1 MKKTKP
7 LHHVYRRPGFLLKRS
22 HQVSAAIFVEHCR
35 EFNVTPSQYG
45 ALCAL
50 REFPGIDQ
58 LAVGR
63 LIGIDRST
71 AGLVIK
77 LLAGRGLIERSI
89 NFSDNRRK
97 KLTLSHAGRKLLA
110 DIGPMARRIE
120 EHALAALPPGKRAQ
134 FLILLECFLRG
145 HGAIINPEDVIAGK
159 PFGSQFDAQIDS
171 RDDSNGVSR
180 RRRTAAA
187 GTAGRPRRHRSAAK
201 R

>member
-77 LLAGRGLIERSI
+77 LLAARGLIERSI

-97 KLTLSHAGRKLLA
+97 KLTLSPAGRRLLA

-120 EHALAALPPGKRAQ
+120 EHALAVLPSGKREQ
-134 FLILLECFLRG
+134 FLTLLECFLRG

-171 RDDSNGVSR
+171 RDDAVSR
-180 RRRTAAA
+180 HRRTATPR
-187 GTAGRPRRHRSAAK
+187 TAGRPRGHRSAAK

>member
-1 MKKTKP
+1 MKKTKS
-7 LHHVYRRPGFLLKRS
+7 LHHVYRRPGFLLKRG
-22 HQVSAAIFVEHCR
+22 HQVSAAIFVDHCR

-97 KLTLSHAGRKLLA
+97 KLTLSAAGRKLLA
-110 DIGPMARRIE
+110 AIGPMARRIE
-120 EHALAALPPGKRAQ
+120 ERALAALPSGKREQ
-134 FLILLECFLRG
+134 FLTLLECFLEG
-145 HGAIINPEDVIAGK
+145 HGAMINPEDVIAGK

-171 RDDSNGVSR
+171 RGDAVSR
-180 RRRTAAA
+180 GRRTAEA
-187 GTAGRPRRHRSAAK
+187 GTTGRPRRRRSAAK